1 MRVNPATAA
10 TGKRSLNFYGTQ
22 SQNLAATK
30 DDPAGI

>member
-1 MRVNPATAA
+1 MPVNPGTAA
-10 TGKRSLNFYGTQ
+10 TGERSLNFYGTQ